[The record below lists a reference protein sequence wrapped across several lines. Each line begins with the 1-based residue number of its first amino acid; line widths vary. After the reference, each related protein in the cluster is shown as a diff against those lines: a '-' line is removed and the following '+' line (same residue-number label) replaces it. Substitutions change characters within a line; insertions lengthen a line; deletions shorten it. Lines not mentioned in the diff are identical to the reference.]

1 MIYRDDYDQERED
14 RALARL
20 WADMHDEPQPEP
32 TGVGF
37 AVLLLVVGYLVM
49 AMLVLL
55 AA

>member
-32 TGVGF
+32 TGVGL
-37 AVLLLVVGYLVM
+37 AVLLLAAGC
-49 AMLVLL
+49 LVLAVVML
-55 AA
+55 LTA